1 MPRLLERQLWNGGL
15 SNSQGVLAHQLWCTA
30 AGGRAYF
37 PEALGKATERL
48 LTAQPLHASWLQ
60 GTKSLERCFSDLT
73 SKQLRAL
80 RDDLLRYQAR
90 GGELPKQLWPYK
102 LIQQEKE

>member
-1 MPRLLERQLWNGGL
+1 MLLCKAPVRLLF
-15 SNSQGVLAHQLWCTA
+15 SQPRWL
-30 AGGRAYF
+30 
-37 PEALGKATERL
+37 P
-48 LTAQPLHASWLQ
+48 WLQ
-60 GTKSLERCFSDLT
+60 GTKSLERCFSDLS